1 MKMKSESRWGYGA
14 LLLTLIL
21 VVCKVFGWVDVS
33 WFIALFPILFPLM
46 LLFVF
51 AVVFC
56 LLIVFAFIF
65 DKAPKEDENEDE
77 DEKRRRL
84 DAETERFVQ
93 QQRELGEK
101 YGNPNLFILDD

>member
-14 LLLTLIL
+14 MLLTLIL

-51 AVVFC
+51 AVMFY

-65 DKAPKEDENEDE
+65 DKAPK
-77 DEKRRRL
+77 
-84 DAETERFVQ
+84 
-93 QQRELGEK
+93 
-101 YGNPNLFILDD
+101 DDND

>member
-21 VVCKVFGWVDVS
+21 VVCKLFGWVDVS
-33 WFIALFPILFPLM
+33 WFIALFPILFPLL

-65 DKAPKEDENEDE
+65 DKAPKDDDEPETKTIYFDE
-77 DEKRRRL
+77 D
-84 DAETERFVQ
+84 
-93 QQRELGEK
+93 
-101 YGNPNLFILDD
+101 N

>member
-21 VVCKVFGWVDVS
+21 VVCKLFGWVDVS
-33 WFIALFPILFPLM
+33 WFIALFPVLFPLL

-65 DKAPKEDENEDE
+65 DKAPKDDE
-77 DEKRRRL
+77 DESEKN
-84 DAETERFVQ
+84 DTETEKYVQ